1 MCRRATHIT
10 SRRVGARLAVTL
22 AESLF
27 KALGLVSLTSEG
39 SLGPAVPS
47 VNVPCDGKSPA
58 SEISGKAIRETETA
72 RPVAIKTATDTNK
85 SRRISPPPRKPNRVG
100 SHCNLIP
107 AQKHQLRKEFLKFFI
122 ATFGFVN
129 AGALGLATRK
139 GRERSPRRALPA
151 CSGSI
156 GSSFL
161 RSGLYGTPHG
171 VFRPWLG
178 EPAGY
183 LDLVLGEEAH
193 SVLTGGVQVSV
204 EGVLHAVKREEG
216 HRSGD
221 AYVDPEHP
229 GLYVLTPVPDCGPVL
244 GEDGAGVP
252 EGRCV
257 SELYGLI
264 QAICAHDREDG
275 TEDLLSSDAHLA
287 GHLIEDGG
295 PEKETFLQRRL
306 APVEH
311 DLRPLLL
318 TEVYELLDLLAVGV
332 TDQGRQL
339 AVFLIARPHLHRLR
353 TLLELLDEGIGDLT
367 DGHEDAAGQAPLSGV
382 AVGRG
387 DDVGDGL
394 LEDGV
399 GHHDHGV
406 LRPGQSLHP
415 LAVGGAVL
423 VDVLGDR
430 MRSHEGDGLY
440 AGMLQDGVH
449 RLPGAVD
456 EVEHPVGESRLC
468 EKLPEPHG
476 RHGRSLGGLEDVG
489 VARPDGH
496 RQGPQGHHAREVEG
510 RYGRHNAQGV
520 TVGGVVYPARHVA
533 HRLAHHEGR
542 HPAGELDHLYAA
554 PDLTGGVLCVLAVLQ
569 GDEVSEFLEVLLEE
583 LLEAEQDPS
592 PLHDRGTGPARERY
606 FGLLD
611 RPIYVLA
618 GGEGRLGDDLAGCR
632 VVDRLGLAPV
642 ASLPLAPDQIP
653 YLEGLLSCLH
663 DLLLCAASSR
673 L

>member
-107 AQKHQLRKEFLKFFI
+107 AQKHQLRKEILKFFI

-156 GSSFL
+156 GSSLL

-229 GLYVLTPVPDCGPVL
+229 GLYVLAPVPDCGPVL
-244 GEDGAGVP
+244 SEDGAGVP

-257 SELYGLI
+257 GELYGLV
-264 QAICAHDREDG
+264 QASCAHHREDG
-275 TEDLLSSDAHLA
+275 AEDLLSPDAHLA

-295 PEKETFLQRRL
+295 PEKEAFLQRWL

-311 DLRPLLL
+311 DLRPLILA
-318 TEVYELLDLLAVGV
+318 EVYVFPDLLAVGV
-332 TDQGRQL
+332 TDEGCQL
-339 AVFLIARPHLHRLR
+339 AVFPVARSHLHGLR
-353 TLLELLDEGIGDLT
+353 RLLELLDEGIGHVADR
-367 DGHEDAAGQAPLSGV
+367 HEHAAGQASLSGV

-387 DDVGDGL
+387 DDVGDGF

-406 LRPGQSLHP
+406 LRSRESLHP
-415 LAVGGAVL
+415 LAVRGAVL
-423 VDVLGDR
+423 VDVLGHR
-430 MRSHEGDGLY
+430 MGPDERYGLY
-440 AGMLQDGVH
+440 AGVLQDGVH
-449 RLPGAVD
+449 RFPGTVD
-456 EVEHPVGESRLC
+456 EVEHPLGESRLC
-468 EKLPEPHG
+468 EQPPEPHR
-476 RHGRSLGGLEDVG
+476 RHGRPLGGLEDVG
-489 VARPDGH
+489 VARPDGY
-496 RQGPQGHHAREVEG
+496 R
-510 RYGRHNAQGV
+510 
-520 TVGGVVYPARHVA
+520 
-533 HRLAHHEGR
+533 
-542 HPAGELDHLYAA
+542 
-554 PDLTGGVLCVLAVLQ
+554 
-569 GDEVSEFLEVLLEE
+569 
-583 LLEAEQDPS
+583 
-592 PLHDRGTGPARERY
+592 
-606 FGLLD
+606 
-611 RPIYVLA
+611 
-618 GGEGRLGDDLAGCR
+618 
-632 VVDRLGLAPV
+632 
-642 ASLPLAPDQIP
+642 
-653 YLEGLLSCLH
+653 
-663 DLLLCAASSR
+663 
-673 L
+673 